1 MEILRLHLGSVT
13 MGGREWPVHGFVV
26 THPTAG
32 AILVDTGVGGP
43 DAMLS
48 EWRAVNRNVAD
59 ALADHGLSPA
69 DVRIVVNTH
78 LHFDHCGWNAVF
90 PHAPFW
96 VQRAELERARR
107 EEPDLVAWFDFS
119 GARFELL
126 DGDAEVADGGR
137 LITTPGHTG
146 GHQSAVVD
154 LPDGPE
160 VLIGDAAYTRR
171 IWRHPDAAELPRGQ
185 AEDRPAWRR
194 SVDRVRAVE
203 PARIHFCHDRTLDVR
218 AARRASG

>member
-1 MEILRLHLGSVT
+1 MEIIRLHLGSVAV
-13 MGGREWPVHGFVV
+13 GGREFPVHGFVV

-43 DAMLS
+43 DEMLR
-48 EWRAVNRNVAD
+48 EWRSVTRSMAG
-59 ALADHGLSPA
+59 ALAEHGLSPA

-96 VQRAELERARR
+96 VQRTELGRARS
-107 EEPDLVAWFDFS
+107 ESPELVDWFDFA

-126 DGDAEVADGGR
+126 DGDAQIAEGIRVVA
-137 LITTPGHTG
+137 TPGHTL
-146 GHQSAVVD
+146 GHQSVVVD
-154 LPDGPE
+154 LPVGPE

-171 IWRHPDAAELPRGQ
+171 IWQEPDQIELPDGQ

-194 SVDRVRAVE
+194 SIDCIGRLG
-203 PARIHFCHDRTLDVR
+203 PTRIHFCHDSTLEL
-218 AARRASG
+218 ARR